1 MKFFTL
7 LALALLSGTACYQR
21 QDPVVRA
28 AQDLQRMAND
38 LVEYEEDRAQRF
50 QSVQVG
56 MSQGEVLKIL
66 GAPATQRLIPGD
78 DNGQREEWT
87 YRASLRPLGT
97 LTFVNRKLVEIRAE

>member
-7 LALALLSGTACYQR
+7 LALVLLSGTACYQR

-38 LVEYEEDRAQRF
+38 LVDYEEDRERRF
-50 QSVQVG
+50 QSVQLG
-56 MSQGEVLKIL
+56 MSQGEVMKIL
-66 GAPATQRLIPGD
+66 GAPATQRLVDSDGEE
-78 DNGQREEWT
+78 QREEWT

-97 LTFVNRKLVEIRAE
+97 LTFANRKVVEIRAE

>member
-7 LALALLSGTACYQR
+7 LTIALLSGTACYQR

-38 LVEYEEDRAQRF
+38 LVAYEEDRGRRF
-50 QSVQVG
+50 HSVQLG
-56 MSQGEVLKIL
+56 MSQGEVMKIL
-66 GAPATQRLIPGD
+66 GAPATQRLIDGD
-78 DNGQREEWT
+78 RDEQREEWT

-97 LTFVNRKLVEIRAE
+97 LTFVNRKVVEIRAD

>member
-7 LALALLSGTACYQR
+7 LTLVLLSGTACYQQ

-38 LVEYEEDRAQRF
+38 LVEYDEDRTRRF
-50 QSVQVG
+50 QSLQLG
-56 MSQGEVLKIL
+56 MSQGEVTKIL
-66 GAPATQRLIPGD
+66 GPPATQRLVESTSD
-78 DNGQREEWT
+78 EQREEWT

-97 LTFVNRKLVEIRAE
+97 LTFVDRKLVEVRSE

>member
-28 AQDLQRMAND
+28 AQDLQRLAND
-38 LVEYEEDRAQRF
+38 LVAYEEDRGRRF
-50 QSVQVG
+50 QLVQLG
-56 MSQGEVLKIL
+56 MSQGEVMKIL
-66 GAPATQRLIPGD
+66 GAPATQHLIESD
-78 DNGQREEWT
+78 EDEQREEWT

-97 LTFVNRKLVEIRAE
+97 LTFMNRKVVEIRAE

>member
-7 LALALLSGTACYQR
+7 LALALLNGTACYQR

-38 LVEYEEDRAQRF
+38 LVVYEEDRGRRF
-50 QSVQVG
+50 QSVQLG
-56 MSQGEVLKIL
+56 MSQGEVMKIL
-66 GAPATQRLIPGD
+66 GAPATQRLVDSDGD
-78 DNGQREEWT
+78 EQREEWT

-97 LTFVNRKLVEIRAE
+97 LTFVNRKVVEIRAE